1 MSNPEKVTQFRSI
14 SLCNVN
20 YKIISKILVN
30 RLKPLT
36 DKLISTFQN
45 VFIQGRSISNNN
57 LLTHEIFD
65 TLKRK
70 KGFGALKIDMCK
82 AYDRVNWTFLKAV
95 MLAMNFSTTWVEWV
109 IECVTTVKY
118 VLLVNGSPSKPFNQL
133 GVLDKLIP
141 YPPYLFLL
149 CANILSIALT
159 QAENSKQI
167 KGVSI
172 GRHGVSFTHLF
183 FANDSFFSFRVTI
196 PPLPI

>member
-1 MSNPEKVTQFRSI
+1 MA
-14 SLCNVN
+14 
-20 YKIISKILVN
+20 
-30 RLKPLT
+30 
-36 DKLISTFQN
+36 
-45 VFIQGRSISNNN
+45 
-57 LLTHEIFD
+57 
-65 TLKRK
+65 
-70 KGFGALKIDMCK
+70 AL
-82 AYDRVNWTFLKAV
+82 
-95 MLAMNFSTTWVEWV
+95 
-109 IECVTTVKY
+109 
-118 VLLVNGSPSKPFNQL
+118 PKPFNQL

-167 KGVSI
+167 KGVAI